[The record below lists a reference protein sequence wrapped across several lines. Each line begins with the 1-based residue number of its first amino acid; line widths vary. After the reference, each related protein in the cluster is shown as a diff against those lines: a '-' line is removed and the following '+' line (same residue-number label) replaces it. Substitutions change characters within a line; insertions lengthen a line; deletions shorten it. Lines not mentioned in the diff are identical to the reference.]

1 MEIYGRV
8 RRAVRV
14 EGKSQRA
21 VAREYG
27 LSRETVRKMLEYA
40 VPPGYQRQQPIKR
53 PKLGPWLGVI
63 DAILNDDKQRP
74 AKQRHTSKR
83 IFERL
88 KEEHGFTGGYTI
100 VKDYVRRATLRGQE
114 VFIPLVHPA
123 GEAQVD
129 FGEALVVVAGAEHK
143 AHYLAMDLP
152 HSDDCFVVAFPAETT
167 EAFLEGHVRAFAYF
181 GGVPTRILYD
191 NTKIAVAKILGG
203 EQRQRTRSFSE
214 LQSYYLFAD
223 KFGRPAR
230 GNDKGK
236 VEGLVGYARRNF
248 MVPIPRA
255 SSWEELNLHL
265 EADCR
270 KRRERL
276 LRGHTETIGER
287 FERDRAALLPLP
299 AAPYEACEKISARVS
314 SLSLVRYRSN
324 DYSVP
329 TEYGHRQVW
338 VNGYVH
344 EVVIACG
351 SEVIARHQRSYERE
365 TGVPADRSS
374 FVGWET
380 VVFDPLHYLALL
392 EQKTRA
398 LDQAAPLAGWQ
409 LPECFAELR
418 RLLEARLKK
427 HGSREYVQVL
437 RLLETFDIA
446 EVTELELLD
455 RERRATER
463 RIRQA
468 KFPVIKTMDSFD
480 FMAIPTLNKTLVLEL
495 ARCEFLAR
503 RENVLLLGNSGTGKT
518 HIALALGLAA
528 CQRGHRV
535 RFTTTAA
542 LVSELIEARDE
553 KKLLRFQKQIASY
566 ELLIVDEL
574 GFVPLSKT
582 GAELLFEMLSQR
594 YERGSTLI
602 TSNLPFQEWTEVLG
616 SERLTGALLDRLTH
630 HVHILEMNGDSYRL
644 KQSRRKRTP
653 SAER

>member
-1 MEIYGRV
+1 MYEVELYGRV

-14 EGKSQRA
+14 EGRSQRA

-27 LSRETVRKMLEYA
+27 LSRETVRKMLQYA

-74 AKQRHTSKR
+74 PKQRHTSKR

-100 VKDYVRRATLRGQE
+100 VKDYVRTATLRGRE
-114 VFIPLVHPA
+114 MFVPLVHPA

-129 FGEALVVVAGAEHK
+129 FGEALVVIAGVEQK
-143 AHYLAMDLP
+143 AHYLVMDLR
-152 HSDDCFVVAFPAETT
+152 HSDDCFVAAFPAETT

-191 NTKIAVAKILGG
+191 NTRIAVAKILGG
-203 EQRQRTRSFSE
+203 EERQRTRSFSE
-214 LQSYYLFAD
+214 LQSYYLFAG
-223 KFGRPAR
+223 KFGRPAK

-248 MVPIPRA
+248 MVPIPRV
-255 SSWEELNLHL
+255 SSWQELNAHL
-265 EADCR
+265 EQQCR
-270 KRRERL
+270 KRRERR
-276 LRGHTETIGER
+276 LRGHSETIGER

-338 VNGYVH
+338 VKGYVH
-344 EVVIACG
+344 EVVIACA
-351 SEVIARHQRSYERE
+351 SEVIARHLRSYERE
-365 TGVPADRSS
+365 A
-374 FVGWET
+374 

-392 EQKTRA
+392 EQKARA

-418 RLLEARLKK
+418 RLLEARLEK

-437 RLLETFDIA
+437 RLLETFNFI
-446 EVTELELLD
+446 EVTLAIEDALRLGTISFDAVRHLLLC
-455 RERRATER
+455 RIERRPPRLDMENYPHLPMAQVRTT
-463 RIRQA
+463 QA
-468 KFPVIKTMDSFD
+468 ADYM
-480 FMAIPTLNKTLVLEL
+480 TLLVE
-495 ARCEFLAR
+495 
-503 RENVLLLGNSGTGKT
+503 
-518 HIALALGLAA
+518 A
-528 CQRGHRV
+528 C
-535 RFTTTAA
+535 A
-542 LVSELIEARDE
+542 
-553 KKLLRFQKQIASY
+553 
-566 ELLIVDEL
+566 
-574 GFVPLSKT
+574 
-582 GAELLFEMLSQR
+582 
-594 YERGSTLI
+594 
-602 TSNLPFQEWTEVLG
+602 
-616 SERLTGALLDRLTH
+616 
-630 HVHILEMNGDSYRL
+630 
-644 KQSRRKRTP
+644 
-653 SAER
+653 